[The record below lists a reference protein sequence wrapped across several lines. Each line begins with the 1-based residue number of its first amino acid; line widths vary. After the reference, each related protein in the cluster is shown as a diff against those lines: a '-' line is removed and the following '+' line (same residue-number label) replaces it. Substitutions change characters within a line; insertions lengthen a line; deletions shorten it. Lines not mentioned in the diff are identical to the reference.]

1 MSTEQRT
8 DEGMASP
15 DETETLTFREAIK
28 GAMREELGRDENVFL
43 MGEDVGEFGGVFDVT
58 GGLVEEFGERRVR
71 DTPISEAG
79 FVGAGVGAAATGA
92 RPIVEV
98 MFSDF
103 LGVASEQIINQMAK
117 MRYMFGGKTEMPITI
132 RTTEG
137 GGMGAAS
144 QHSGTMH
151 TWFAH
156 FPGLKAATPGTPA
169 AAKGLLKTAIR
180 SDDPVF
186 FFENK
191 AIYEQEGEVPTSEDY
206 TIPLGEASVEREGED
221 VTVLATQRLVGES
234 LSAAEDL
241 AGETSVEVIDLRSL
255 YPLDTDT
262 IVESVEK
269 TGRLVVADESPLSY
283 GVHAEVV
290 SRATENAFFSLD
302 MPPQRVA
309 VPDTPIPFSPPL
321 EGEVLPGEEEVRQSV
336 EEIA

>member
-1 MSTEQRT
+1 MSAQIEHQ
-8 DEGMASP
+8 E
-15 DETETLTFREAIK
+15 ETETLTIREAIRQ
-28 GAMREELGRDENVFL
+28 AMREELASDDEVFL
-43 MGEDVGEFGGVFDVT
+43 IGEDVGKFGGVFDVT
-58 GGLVEEFGERRVR
+58 DGLVEEFGEMRVR

-79 FVGAGVGAAATGA
+79 FVGAGIGSAATGM

-103 LGVASEQIINQMAK
+103 IGVACEQVINQMAK

-156 FPGLKAATPGTPA
+156 FPGLKAVAPGTPA
-169 AAKGLLKTAIR
+169 AAKGLLKSSIR

-191 AIYEQEGEVPTSEDY
+191 AIYEQEGDVPTSDEF
-206 TIPLGEASVEREGED
+206 TIPLGEASIEREGDD
-221 VTVLATQRLVGES
+221 VSVLATQRLVGES
-234 LSAAEDL
+234 LSVADDL
-241 AGETSVEVIDLRSL
+241 DGEVSVEVIDLRSL
-255 YPLDTDT
+255 YPLDTDA
-262 IVESVEK
+262 IVESLQK

-283 GVHAEVV
+283 GVGSEVV
-290 SRATENAFFSLD
+290 SRAVEHGFYSLD
-302 MPPQRVA
+302 APPQRVA
-309 VPDTPIPFSPPL
+309 VPDTHIPFSPSL
-321 EGEVLPGEEEVRQSV
+321 ENEVLPDSDDVRTAI
-336 EEIA
+336 EEIV